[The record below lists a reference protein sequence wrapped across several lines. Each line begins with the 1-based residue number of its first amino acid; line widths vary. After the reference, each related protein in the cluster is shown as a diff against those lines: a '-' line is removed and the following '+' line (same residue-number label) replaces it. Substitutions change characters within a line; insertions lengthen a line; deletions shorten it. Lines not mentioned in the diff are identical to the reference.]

1 MLNPKRL
8 TVILAVLSAAV
19 VSACSNPVSREDSY
33 VALVPNIL
41 RPGEHETVS
50 LTLFHGNKLTA
61 GTVEVA
67 LLQGGREVLKETAE
81 GDGKGSVDFQ
91 VPALP
96 EGDYEIEVRGEG
108 FSDKAKV
115 RVEDG
120 SLLFL
125 ETDKPIYKPGQTLH
139 ARVISLNSEL
149 KPVQLEAPLEI
160 QDATGIKLFK
170 QPLETDEYGMATL
183 DVPISEEPNLGV
195 WQLTVEGGGRGAG
208 RGGGGEG
215 ELL

>member
-8 TVILAVLSAAV
+8 TVILAVLSAAI
-19 VSACSNPVSREDSY
+19 VSACSNPVSRVDSY

-50 LTLFHGNKLTA
+50 LTLFHGNKLTT

-67 LLQGGREVLKETAE
+67 LLQDGHEVLKQAAE
-81 GDGKGSVDFQ
+81 VDGKGSIDFQ

-96 EGDYEIEVRGEG
+96 QGEYEMEVRGQG

-115 RVEDG
+115 QVQDG

-125 ETDKPIYKPGQTLH
+125 ETDKPI
-139 ARVISLNSEL
+139 
-149 KPVQLEAPLEI
+149 
-160 QDATGIKLFK
+160 
-170 QPLETDEYGMATL
+170 
-183 DVPISEEPNLGV
+183 
-195 WQLTVEGGGRGAG
+195 
-208 RGGGGEG
+208 
-215 ELL
+215 

>member
-1 MLNPKRL
+1 MRYPKRL
-8 TVILAVLSAAV
+8 TLVLAVLAAAL
-19 VSACSNPVSREDSY
+19 VSALSNPISRVDSY

-50 LTLFHGNKLTA
+50 LTLFHGSRLTS

-67 LLQGGREVLKETAE
+67 LRQDGREVLKETAE
-81 GDGKGSVDFQ
+81 VDGKGSVDFQ

-108 FSDKAKV
+108 FSDKRKA

-125 ETDKPIYKPGQTLH
+125 ETAKPNYKPGQTLH

-149 KPVQLEAPLEI
+149 KP
-160 QDATGIKLFK
+160 
-170 QPLETDEYGMATL
+170 
-183 DVPISEEPNLGV
+183 
-195 WQLTVEGGGRGAG
+195 
-208 RGGGGEG
+208 
-215 ELL
+215 